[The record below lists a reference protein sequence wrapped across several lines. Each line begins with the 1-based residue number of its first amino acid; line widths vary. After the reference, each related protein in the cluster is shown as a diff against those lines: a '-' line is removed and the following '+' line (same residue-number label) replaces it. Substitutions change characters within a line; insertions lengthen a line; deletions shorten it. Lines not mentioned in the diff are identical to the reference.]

1 MHVRKESPSKSSTS
15 ADQFLKFG
23 DAKKLSLN
31 IDTNQ
36 RIQVIVASLLV
47 VLSVP
52 VKYIY
57 VKLMPCS
64 NTHALSLSPSKLHLQ
79 KELGFASV
87 EEICHHVQVSW
98 AHGSSLLCSALLYS
112 SAFKADSTREGE
124 KQTKYEM
131 IAVVC
136 LSVRFPSLAC
146 HDPALLCPMFRFLI
160 PSASRHHA
168 HRT

>member
-23 DAKKLSLN
+23 DAKKLYLH

-64 NTHALSLSPSKLHLQ
+64 NTHALSLHRNC
-79 KELGFASV
+79 
-87 EEICHHVQVSW
+87 ICKRSW
-98 AHGSSLLCSALLYS
+98 ALRVYRGRLYSAL
-112 SAFKADSTREGE
+112 
-124 KQTKYEM
+124 Q
-131 IAVVC
+131 VW
-136 LSVRFPSLAC
+136 
-146 HDPALLCPMFRFLI
+146 
-160 PSASRHHA
+160 
-168 HRT
+168 